1 MYSAAAICRSTHLP
15 IPQEG
20 RIITSDDVFGHLPD
34 IRCINGGID
43 AAPAPPLDGA
53 GQCAG
58 LPGVLSEA
66 GGRLPLH
73 PKTRRSRAARYFG
86 LPDKEISSGAVV
98 MRRPAI
104 YNKGSKIREE
114 AHPVAKHLDK
124 FTQPFRDSP
133 IPFALAEILTN
144 GSGEMV
150 DLVCRFLNPAAA
162 ALLGLSPEDVQGRRL
177 SQLGP
182 ERALEQLAPMQA
194 VAFSGSSASFPYVT
208 AGGQTLTVTCY
219 QVMYGTVAC
228 LLDPRSGAGAQ
239 SGALPELLPGA
250 DLELNREGLR
260 CLACSRQLCQLT
272 QWSRR
277 ALLDR
282 GGRAFSALVAPA
294 DWPALLPE
302 VLDAAREK
310 RGADH
315 DFRLLRRDGGAVWVN
330 LRAEILSTRQGATVF
345 RGVFLDIDRLR
356 REGQDLQAALSRRE
370 TALRDAETLL
380 DRMPVGLCLLR
391 RRPDGGVEL
400 LRANQV
406 LSRLL
411 GLSPAALARRLA
423 EDPGSG
429 LPTGEREEL
438 LAAAVRSREC
448 GLPLRRACRVC
459 LGGGRELCLSL
470 HMSWVEQP
478 DGSWLAYIACA
489 DISQEAA
496 AQAEHQIRSRMY
508 DLLLEHTSLLTLDY
522 DPARDLAQIQ
532 RHSTSGRRT
541 SRTVSGYLKSLL
553 TASYLHPEDRRRLA
567 GAVRRAITHPGT
579 VSCTYRA
586 DYEDTGWRRYQVSWM
601 SLFDEA
607 GNVYRLLGKAEDV
620 TGRRAAAEHFR
631 QLAAR
636 HRRQARAC
644 LASARLDLTAGQ
656 TLDAK
661 AASRHLLRTLFDRTA
676 GACLQQMASALPE
689 AEERARFQALFS
701 PDALSDAF
709 AEGVFLYRKGRPVL
723 GPDRSRDGG
732 KPGHAASGSLFPAV
746 GPELPQAAKHSAG
759 YLDQAGLRAGP
770 DSGRPLRCLPC
781 LWTIRRPS
789 AGERHLP
796 VSGRLVFPAA
806 AALPPADRP
815 AESPLPGGCLVP
827 AGGSSL
833 CGAGPPGPGRSAL
846 PSAVFPAGGD
856 ARRAAGDLPP
866 PSGRHAVPRPINAED
881 PPQAIARGGSSMH
894 DAA

>member
-98 MRRPAI
+98 MRWPAI

-162 ALLGLSPEDVQGRRL
+162 ALLGLSPEEVQGRRL

-294 DWPALLPE
+294 DWPALLQE
-302 VLDAAREK
+302 LLDAAREK
-310 RGADH
+310 RGVDH

-579 VSCTYRA
+579 VSCTHRA

-709 AEGVFLYRKGRPVL
+709 AEGVFQFSMDHWISTGKG
-723 GPDRSRDGG
+723 GPSWVRIEAEMAENPDTLHLEVFFQLWDRSFRRLQSTLLDTLTRQDYELVLT
-732 KPGHAASGSLFPAV
+732 ADARSGAC
-746 GPELPQAAKHSAG
+746 
-759 YLDQAGLRAGP
+759 RAYG
-770 DSGRPLRCLPC
+770 
-781 LWTIRRPS
+781 PS
-789 AGERHLP
+789 AGRLP
-796 VSGRLVFPAA
+796 ENATCRSLAA
-806 AALPPADRP
+806 WYFQQLPPSHQRTALRKALSLEAVLSQLEAVPSVELVLP
-815 AESPLPGGCLVP
+815 APEGAPYHLRCSPLEGMPGVLLVTCRRLP
-827 AGGSSL
+827 AGT
-833 CGAGPPGPGRSAL
+833 
-846 PSAVFPAGGD
+846 PSPA
-856 ARRAAGDLPP
+856 P
-866 PSGRHAVPRPINAED
+866 
-881 PPQAIARGGSSMH
+881 
-894 DAA
+894 

>member
-98 MRRPAI
+98 MRWPAI

-162 ALLGLSPEDVQGRRL
+162 ALLGLSPEEVQGRRL

-294 DWPALLPE
+294 DWPG
-302 VLDAAREK
+302 AAPGTAG
-310 RGADH
+310 RGAGETGRGS
-315 DFRLLRRDGGAVWVN
+315 RLPPAAAGRWGSLGESPGGNPVDPPGGHGLPRRLSGYRPPPAGGAGP
-330 LRAEILSTRQGATVF
+330 A
-345 RGVFLDIDRLR
+345 
-356 REGQDLQAALSRRE
+356 
-370 TALRDAETLL
+370 
-380 DRMPVGLCLLR
+380 
-391 RRPDGGVEL
+391 GGPF
-400 LRANQV
+400 
-406 LSRLL
+406 
-411 GLSPAALARRLA
+411 PA
-423 EDPGSG
+423 G
-429 LPTGEREEL
+429 
-438 LAAAVRSREC
+438 
-448 GLPLRRACRVC
+448 
-459 LGGGRELCLSL
+459 
-470 HMSWVEQP
+470 
-478 DGSWLAYIACA
+478 DGS
-489 DISQEAA
+489 
-496 AQAEHQIRSRMY
+496 
-508 DLLLEHTSLLTLDY
+508 
-522 DPARDLAQIQ
+522 
-532 RHSTSGRRT
+532 
-541 SRTVSGYLKSLL
+541 
-553 TASYLHPEDRRRLA
+553 A
-567 GAVRRAITHPGT
+567 GCG
-579 VSCTYRA
+579 
-586 DYEDTGWRRYQVSWM
+586 
-601 SLFDEA
+601 
-607 GNVYRLLGKAEDV
+607 
-620 TGRRAAAEHFR
+620 
-631 QLAAR
+631 
-636 HRRQARAC
+636 
-644 LASARLDLTAGQ
+644 
-656 TLDAK
+656 DA
-661 AASRHLLRTLFDRTA
+661 
-676 GACLQQMASALPE
+676 
-689 AEERARFQALFS
+689 
-701 PDALSDAF
+701 
-709 AEGVFLYRKGRPVL
+709 
-723 GPDRSRDGG
+723 
-732 KPGHAASGSLFPAV
+732 
-746 GPELPQAAKHSAG
+746 
-759 YLDQAGLRAGP
+759 AGP
-770 DSGRPLRCLPC
+770 DAGRSL
-781 LWTIRRPS
+781 
-789 AGERHLP
+789 
-796 VSGRLVFPAA
+796 PAA
-806 AALPPADRP
+806 PPT
-815 AESPLPGGCLVP
+815 
-827 AGGSSL
+827 
-833 CGAGPPGPGRSAL
+833 
-846 PSAVFPAGGD
+846 
-856 ARRAAGDLPP
+856 
-866 PSGRHAVPRPINAED
+866 
-881 PPQAIARGGSSMH
+881 
-894 DAA
+894 

>member
-1 MYSAAAICRSTHLP
+1 M
-15 IPQEG
+15 
-20 RIITSDDVFGHLPD
+20 
-34 IRCINGGID
+34 
-43 AAPAPPLDGA
+43 
-53 GQCAG
+53 
-58 LPGVLSEA
+58 
-66 GGRLPLH
+66 
-73 PKTRRSRAARYFG
+73 
-86 LPDKEISSGAVV
+86 
-98 MRRPAI
+98 
-104 YNKGSKIREE
+104 
-114 AHPVAKHLDK
+114 AKHLDK
-124 FTQPFRDSP
+124 FTRPFRDSS
-133 IPFALAEILTN
+133 IPFALAEVLTN

-162 ALLGLSPEDVQGRRL
+162 ALLGLSPEEVQGRRL

-182 ERALEQLAPMQA
+182 ERTVEQLAPLQA
-194 VAFSGSSASFPYVT
+194 VAFSGSAASFPCVT

-228 LLDPRSGAGAQ
+228 LLDPRPAASAQ

-250 DLELNREGLR
+250 DLELSREGLR

-282 GGRAFSALVAPA
+282 GGRAFSALVDPA
-294 DWPALLPE
+294 DWPALLQE
-302 VLDAAREK
+302 LLDAAREK
-310 RGADH
+310 RAVDH

-330 LRAEILSTRQGATVF
+330 LRAEILSARQGTTVF
-345 RGVFLDIDRLR
+345 RGIFLDIDRLR
-356 REGQDLQAALSRRE
+356 REELDLQAALSRRE

-400 LRANQV
+400 LRANQA

-429 LPTGEREEL
+429 LPAGEREEL

-459 LGGGRELCLSL
+459 PGGGRELCLSL

-496 AQAEHQIRSRMY
+496 AQAEHQIRSRMC

-586 DYEDTGWRRYQVSWM
+586 DYEGSGWRRYQVSWM
-601 SLFDEA
+601 SLFDGD

-631 QLAAR
+631 RLAAR
-636 HRRQARAC
+636 HRRQARTC

-661 AASRHLLRTLFDRTA
+661 AASRHLLRTLFDRAA

-689 AEERARFQALFS
+689 AEEQARFQALFS
-701 PDALSDAF
+701 PEALSDAF
-709 AEGVFLYRKGRPVL
+709 AEGVFQFSMDHWISTGKG
-723 GPDRSRDGG
+723 GPSWVRTEAEVAENPDTLHLEVFFQLRDRSFRRLQSALLDALAGQDYELVLTVDTRSG
-732 KPGHAASGSLFPAV
+732 ACRAHGPSADRLPENATCRSLAAWYFQQLPPSPQRTALRKALSLEAVLSQLKAVPSVELVLPA
-746 GPELPQAAKHSAG
+746 PEGEPYH
-759 YLDQAGLRAGP
+759 
-770 DSGRPLRCLPC
+770 LRCSPLERMPGVLLVTCRRLPAD
-781 LWTIRRPS
+781 TP
-789 AGERHLP
+789 
-796 VSGRLVFPAA
+796 
-806 AALPPADRP
+806 PPAP
-815 AESPLPGGCLVP
+815 
-827 AGGSSL
+827 
-833 CGAGPPGPGRSAL
+833 
-846 PSAVFPAGGD
+846 
-856 ARRAAGDLPP
+856 
-866 PSGRHAVPRPINAED
+866 
-881 PPQAIARGGSSMH
+881 
-894 DAA
+894 

>member
-98 MRRPAI
+98 MRWPAI

-294 DWPALLPE
+294 DWPALL
-302 VLDAAREK
+302 
-310 RGADH
+310 
-315 DFRLLRRDGGAVWVN
+315 
-330 LRAEILSTRQGATVF
+330 Q
-345 RGVFLDIDRLR
+345 
-356 REGQDLQAALSRRE
+356 
-370 TALRDAETLL
+370 
-380 DRMPVGLCLLR
+380 
-391 RRPDGGVEL
+391 
-400 LRANQV
+400 
-406 LSRLL
+406 
-411 GLSPAALARRLA
+411 
-423 EDPGSG
+423 
-429 LPTGEREEL
+429 EL

-496 AQAEHQIRSRMY
+496 AQAEHQIRSQMY

-709 AEGVFLYRKGRPVL
+709 AEGVFQFSMDHWISTGKG
-723 GPDRSRDGG
+723 GPSWVRIEAEMAENPDTLHLEVFFQLWDRSFRRLQSTLLDTLTRQDYELVLT
-732 KPGHAASGSLFPAV
+732 ADARSGAC
-746 GPELPQAAKHSAG
+746 
-759 YLDQAGLRAGP
+759 RAYG
-770 DSGRPLRCLPC
+770 
-781 LWTIRRPS
+781 PS
-789 AGERHLP
+789 AGRLP
-796 VSGRLVFPAA
+796 ENATCRSLAA
-806 AALPPADRP
+806 WYFQQLPPSHQRTALRKALSLEAVLSQLEAVPSVELVLP
-815 AESPLPGGCLVP
+815 APEGAPYHLRCSPLEGMPGVLLVTCRRLP
-827 AGGSSL
+827 AGT
-833 CGAGPPGPGRSAL
+833 
-846 PSAVFPAGGD
+846 PSPA
-856 ARRAAGDLPP
+856 P
-866 PSGRHAVPRPINAED
+866 
-881 PPQAIARGGSSMH
+881 
-894 DAA
+894 

>member
-98 MRRPAI
+98 MRWPAI

-294 DWPALLPE
+294 DWPALLQE
-302 VLDAAREK
+302 LLDAAREK
-310 RGADH
+310 RGVDH

-620 TGRRAAAEHFR
+620 TGRRTDIGRQGRVPAPAAHAVR
-631 QLAAR
+631 PY
-636 HRRQARAC
+636 RR
-644 LASARLDLTAGQ
+644 RLPPADGLCPAGG
-656 TLDAK
+656 
-661 AASRHLLRTLFDRTA
+661 RGA
-676 GACLQQMASALPE
+676 GAVPGSLLSGCSVGCLCRRRVPILHGP
-689 AEERARFQALFS
+689 L
-701 PDALSDAF
+701 D
-709 AEGVFLYRKGRPVL
+709 LYRKGRPVL

-746 GPELPQAAKHSAG
+746 GPELPQAAKHSVG
-759 YLDQAGLRAGP
+759 YPDQAGLRAGP

-781 LWTIRRPS
+781 LWTVRRPS

-796 VSGRLVFPAA
+796 VPGRLVFPAA

-827 AGGSSL
+827 AGGNSL

-866 PSGRHAVPRPINAED
+866 PSGRHAAPRPINAED

>member
-98 MRRPAI
+98 MRWPAI

-162 ALLGLSPEDVQGRRL
+162 ALLGLSPEEVQGRRL

-294 DWPALLPE
+294 DWPALLQE
-302 VLDAAREK
+302 LLDAAREK
-310 RGADH
+310 RGVDH

-411 GLSPAALARRLA
+411 GLSPAALARSSGPPSGGR
-423 EDPGSG
+423 PGQRPADGRAGGTAGRSCSVPGVRPAPAPGLSG
-429 LPTGEREEL
+429 LP
-438 LAAAVRSREC
+438 
-448 GLPLRRACRVC
+448 
-459 LGGGRELCLSL
+459 
-470 HMSWVEQP
+470 
-478 DGSWLAYIACA
+478 
-489 DISQEAA
+489 
-496 AQAEHQIRSRMY
+496 
-508 DLLLEHTSLLTLDY
+508 
-522 DPARDLAQIQ
+522 
-532 RHSTSGRRT
+532 
-541 SRTVSGYLKSLL
+541 
-553 TASYLHPEDRRRLA
+553 
-567 GAVRRAITHPGT
+567 
-579 VSCTYRA
+579 
-586 DYEDTGWRRYQVSWM
+586 
-601 SLFDEA
+601 
-607 GNVYRLLGKAEDV
+607 
-620 TGRRAAAEHFR
+620 GRRAGTLPLSPHV
-631 QLAAR
+631 LGG
-636 HRRQARAC
+636 
-644 LASARLDLTAGQ
+644 TAG
-656 TLDAK
+656 
-661 AASRHLLRTLFDRTA
+661 RLLA
-676 GACLQQMASALPE
+676 GIHRLCRYLP
-689 AEERARFQALFS
+689 R
-701 PDALSDAF
+701 
-709 AEGVFLYRKGRPVL
+709 GR
-723 GPDRSRDGG
+723 
-732 KPGHAASGSLFPAV
+732 
-746 GPELPQAAKHSAG
+746 
-759 YLDQAGLRAGP
+759 
-770 DSGRPLRCLPC
+770 
-781 LWTIRRPS
+781 
-789 AGERHLP
+789 
-796 VSGRLVFPAA
+796 
-806 AALPPADRP
+806 
-815 AESPLPGGCLVP
+815 
-827 AGGSSL
+827 
-833 CGAGPPGPGRSAL
+833 GPGRASDPL
-846 PSAVFPAGGD
+846 PDVRPAV
-856 ARRAAGDLPP
+856 RAHLPP
-866 PSGRHAVPRPINAED
+866 DTGL
-881 PPQAIARGGSSMH
+881 
-894 DAA
+894 

>member
-98 MRRPAI
+98 MRWPAI

-294 DWPALLPE
+294 DWPALLQE
-302 VLDAAREK
+302 LLDAAREK
-310 RGADH
+310 RGVDH

-380 DRMPVGLCLLR
+380 DRMPVGL
-391 RRPDGGVEL
+391 
-400 LRANQV
+400 
-406 LSRLL
+406 
-411 GLSPAALARRLA
+411 
-423 EDPGSG
+423 
-429 LPTGEREEL
+429 
-438 LAAAVRSREC
+438 
-448 GLPLRRACRVC
+448 C

-709 AEGVFLYRKGRPVL
+709 AEGVFQFSMDHWISTGKG
-723 GPDRSRDGG
+723 GPSWVRTEAEMAENPDTLHLEVFFQLWDRSFRRLQSTLLDTLTRQDYELVLT
-732 KPGHAASGSLFPAV
+732 ADARSGAC
-746 GPELPQAAKHSAG
+746 
-759 YLDQAGLRAGP
+759 RAYG
-770 DSGRPLRCLPC
+770 
-781 LWTIRRPS
+781 PS
-789 AGERHLP
+789 AGRLP
-796 VSGRLVFPAA
+796 ENATCRSLAA
-806 AALPPADRP
+806 WYFQQLPPSHQRTALRKALSLEAVLSQLEAVPSVELVLP
-815 AESPLPGGCLVP
+815 APEGAPYHLRCSPLEGMPGVLLVTCRRLP
-827 AGGSSL
+827 AGT
-833 CGAGPPGPGRSAL
+833 
-846 PSAVFPAGGD
+846 PSPA
-856 ARRAAGDLPP
+856 P
-866 PSGRHAVPRPINAED
+866 
-881 PPQAIARGGSSMH
+881 
-894 DAA
+894 

>member
-98 MRRPAI
+98 MRWPAI

-177 SQLGP
+177 SQLVP

-294 DWPALLPE
+294 DWPALLQE
-302 VLDAAREK
+302 LLDAAREK
-310 RGADH
+310 RGVDH

-380 DRMPVGLCLLR
+380 DRMPVGLCL
-391 RRPDGGVEL
+391 
-400 LRANQV
+400 
-406 LSRLL
+406 
-411 GLSPAALARRLA
+411 
-423 EDPGSG
+423 
-429 LPTGEREEL
+429 
-438 LAAAVRSREC
+438 
-448 GLPLRRACRVC
+448 LRRACRVC

-709 AEGVFLYRKGRPVL
+709 AEGVFQFSMDHWISTGKG
-723 GPDRSRDGG
+723 GPSWVRTEAEMAENPDTLHLEVFFQLWDRSFRRLQSTLLDTLTRQDYELVLT
-732 KPGHAASGSLFPAV
+732 ADARSGAC
-746 GPELPQAAKHSAG
+746 
-759 YLDQAGLRAGP
+759 RAYG
-770 DSGRPLRCLPC
+770 
-781 LWTIRRPS
+781 PS
-789 AGERHLP
+789 AGRLP
-796 VSGRLVFPAA
+796 ENVTCRSLAA
-806 AALPPADRP
+806 CYFQQLPPSHQRTALRKALSLEAVLSQLEAIPSVELVLP
-815 AESPLPGGCLVP
+815 APEGAPYHLRCSPLEGMPGVLLVTCRRLP
-827 AGGSSL
+827 AGT
-833 CGAGPPGPGRSAL
+833 
-846 PSAVFPAGGD
+846 PSPA
-856 ARRAAGDLPP
+856 P
-866 PSGRHAVPRPINAED
+866 
-881 PPQAIARGGSSMH
+881 
-894 DAA
+894 

>member
-98 MRRPAI
+98 MRWPAI

-294 DWPALLPE
+294 DWPALLQE
-302 VLDAAREK
+302 LLDAAREK
-310 RGADH
+310 RGVDH
-315 DFRLLRRDGGAVWVN
+315 DFRLLRRDGGAV
-330 LRAEILSTRQGATVF
+330 
-345 RGVFLDIDRLR
+345 
-356 REGQDLQAALSRRE
+356 
-370 TALRDAETLL
+370 
-380 DRMPVGLCLLR
+380 
-391 RRPDGGVEL
+391 
-400 LRANQV
+400 
-406 LSRLL
+406 
-411 GLSPAALARRLA
+411 
-423 EDPGSG
+423 
-429 LPTGEREEL
+429 
-438 LAAAVRSREC
+438 
-448 GLPLRRACRVC
+448 
-459 LGGGRELCLSL
+459 
-470 HMSWVEQP
+470 
-478 DGSWLAYIACA
+478 
-489 DISQEAA
+489 
-496 AQAEHQIRSRMY
+496 
-508 DLLLEHTSLLTLDY
+508 
-522 DPARDLAQIQ
+522 
-532 RHSTSGRRT
+532 
-541 SRTVSGYLKSLL
+541 
-553 TASYLHPEDRRRLA
+553 
-567 GAVRRAITHPGT
+567 
-579 VSCTYRA
+579 
-586 DYEDTGWRRYQVSWM
+586 
-601 SLFDEA
+601 
-607 GNVYRLLGKAEDV
+607 
-620 TGRRAAAEHFR
+620 
-631 QLAAR
+631 
-636 HRRQARAC
+636 
-644 LASARLDLTAGQ
+644 
-656 TLDAK
+656 
-661 AASRHLLRTLFDRTA
+661 
-676 GACLQQMASALPE
+676 
-689 AEERARFQALFS
+689 
-701 PDALSDAF
+701 
-709 AEGVFLYRKGRPVL
+709 
-723 GPDRSRDGG
+723 
-732 KPGHAASGSLFPAV
+732 
-746 GPELPQAAKHSAG
+746 
-759 YLDQAGLRAGP
+759 
-770 DSGRPLRCLPC
+770 
-781 LWTIRRPS
+781 
-789 AGERHLP
+789 
-796 VSGRLVFPAA
+796 
-806 AALPPADRP
+806 
-815 AESPLPGGCLVP
+815 
-827 AGGSSL
+827 
-833 CGAGPPGPGRSAL
+833 
-846 PSAVFPAGGD
+846 
-856 ARRAAGDLPP
+856 
-866 PSGRHAVPRPINAED
+866 
-881 PPQAIARGGSSMH
+881 
-894 DAA
+894 

>member
-98 MRRPAI
+98 MRWPAI

-162 ALLGLSPEDVQGRRL
+162 ALLGLSPEEVQGRRL

-294 DWPALLPE
+294 DWPALLQE
-302 VLDAAREK
+302 LLDAAREK
-310 RGADH
+310 RGVDH

-586 DYEDTGWRRYQVSWM
+586 DYEDTGLAQLFGMPFVVLRKPVPFDTTTLNFNWQVWDTKAF
-601 SLFDEA
+601 SLYSRSTEKIDKKGADMAIAAVCRFLSRMNVLNY
-607 GNVYRLLGKAEDV
+607 NVYGGYESTVLIEEELVSLRSTASGLYIPHVKSFDSVERGQVLADIIDPLTGVTVAQTEAPEDGIV
-620 TGRRAAAEHFR
+620 FF
-631 QLAAR
+631 
-636 HRRQARAC
+636 
-644 LASARLDLTAGQ
+644 
-656 TLDAK
+656 AK
-661 AASRHLLRTLFDRTA
+661 DSPLVMENETLFKIVNK
-676 GACLQQMASALPE
+676 LH
-689 AEERARFQALFS
+689 
-701 PDALSDAF
+701 
-709 AEGVFLYRKGRPVL
+709 K
-723 GPDRSRDGG
+723 
-732 KPGHAASGSLFPAV
+732 
-746 GPELPQAAKHSAG
+746 
-759 YLDQAGLRAGP
+759 
-770 DSGRPLRCLPC
+770 
-781 LWTIRRPS
+781 
-789 AGERHLP
+789 
-796 VSGRLVFPAA
+796 
-806 AALPPADRP
+806 
-815 AESPLPGGCLVP
+815 
-827 AGGSSL
+827 
-833 CGAGPPGPGRSAL
+833 
-846 PSAVFPAGGD
+846 
-856 ARRAAGDLPP
+856 
-866 PSGRHAVPRPINAED
+866 
-881 PPQAIARGGSSMH
+881 
-894 DAA
+894 

>member
-98 MRRPAI
+98 MRWPAI

-162 ALLGLSPEDVQGRRL
+162 ALLGLSPEEVQGRRL

-294 DWPALLPE
+294 DWPALLQE
-302 VLDAAREK
+302 LLDAAREK
-310 RGADH
+310 RGVDH

-380 DRMPVGLCLLR
+380 DRMPVGLCL
-391 RRPDGGVEL
+391 
-400 LRANQV
+400 
-406 LSRLL
+406 
-411 GLSPAALARRLA
+411 
-423 EDPGSG
+423 
-429 LPTGEREEL
+429 
-438 LAAAVRSREC
+438 
-448 GLPLRRACRVC
+448 LRRACRVC

-709 AEGVFLYRKGRPVL
+709 AEGVFQFSMDHWISTGKG
-723 GPDRSRDGG
+723 GPSWVRIEAEMAENPDTLHLEVFFQLWDRSFRRLQSTLLDTLTRQDYELVLT
-732 KPGHAASGSLFPAV
+732 ADARSGAC
-746 GPELPQAAKHSAG
+746 
-759 YLDQAGLRAGP
+759 RAYG
-770 DSGRPLRCLPC
+770 
-781 LWTIRRPS
+781 PS
-789 AGERHLP
+789 AGRLP
-796 VSGRLVFPAA
+796 ENATCRSLAA
-806 AALPPADRP
+806 WYFQQLPPSHQRTALRKALSLEAVLSQLEAVPSVELVLP
-815 AESPLPGGCLVP
+815 APEGAPYHLRCSPLEGMPGVLLVTCRRLP
-827 AGGSSL
+827 AGT
-833 CGAGPPGPGRSAL
+833 
-846 PSAVFPAGGD
+846 PSPA
-856 ARRAAGDLPP
+856 P
-866 PSGRHAVPRPINAED
+866 
-881 PPQAIARGGSSMH
+881 
-894 DAA
+894 

>member
-162 ALLGLSPEDVQGRRL
+162 ALLGLSPEEVQGRRL

-282 GGRAFSALVAPA
+282 GGRAFSA
-294 DWPALLPE
+294 
-302 VLDAAREK
+302 
-310 RGADH
+310 
-315 DFRLLRRDGGAVWVN
+315 
-330 LRAEILSTRQGATVF
+330 
-345 RGVFLDIDRLR
+345 
-356 REGQDLQAALSRRE
+356 
-370 TALRDAETLL
+370 
-380 DRMPVGLCLLR
+380 
-391 RRPDGGVEL
+391 
-400 LRANQV
+400 
-406 LSRLL
+406 
-411 GLSPAALARRLA
+411 
-423 EDPGSG
+423 
-429 LPTGEREEL
+429 
-438 LAAAVRSREC
+438 
-448 GLPLRRACRVC
+448 
-459 LGGGRELCLSL
+459 RELCLSL

-489 DISQEAA
+489 DISQEAT

-567 GAVRRAITHPGT
+567 GAVHRAITHPGT

-661 AASRHLLRTLFDRTA
+661 AASRHLLCTLFDRTA

-709 AEGVFLYRKGRPVL
+709 AEGVFQFSMDHWISTGKG
-723 GPDRSRDGG
+723 GPSWVRTEAEMAENPDTLHLEVFFQLWDRSFRRLQSTLLDTLTRQDYELVLT
-732 KPGHAASGSLFPAV
+732 ADARSGAC
-746 GPELPQAAKHSAG
+746 
-759 YLDQAGLRAGP
+759 RAYG
-770 DSGRPLRCLPC
+770 
-781 LWTIRRPS
+781 PS
-789 AGERHLP
+789 AGRLP
-796 VSGRLVFPAA
+796 ENATCRSLAA
-806 AALPPADRP
+806 WYFQQLPPSHQRTALRKALSLEAVLSQLEAIPSVELVLP
-815 AESPLPGGCLVP
+815 APEGAPYHLRCSPLEGMPGVLLVTCRRLP
-827 AGGSSL
+827 AGT
-833 CGAGPPGPGRSAL
+833 
-846 PSAVFPAGGD
+846 
-856 ARRAAGDLPP
+856 PP
-866 PSGRHAVPRPINAED
+866 PAP
-881 PPQAIARGGSSMH
+881 
-894 DAA
+894 

>member
-98 MRRPAI
+98 MRWPAI

-282 GGRAFSALVAPA
+282 
-294 DWPALLPE
+294 
-302 VLDAAREK
+302 
-310 RGADH
+310 
-315 DFRLLRRDGGAVWVN
+315 
-330 LRAEILSTRQGATVF
+330 
-345 RGVFLDIDRLR
+345 
-356 REGQDLQAALSRRE
+356 
-370 TALRDAETLL
+370 
-380 DRMPVGLCLLR
+380 MPVGLCLLR

-423 EDPGSG
+423 ENPGSG
-429 LPTGEREEL
+429 LPAGEREEL

-459 LGGGRELCLSL
+459 LGDGRELCLSL

-709 AEGVFLYRKGRPVL
+709 AEGVFQFSMDHWISTGKG
-723 GPDRSRDGG
+723 GPSWVRTEAEMAENPDTLHLEVFFQLWDRSFRRLQSTLLDT
-732 KPGHAASGSLFPAV
+732 LTRQDY
-746 GPELPQAAKHSAG
+746 ELVLTADARSDAC
-759 YLDQAGLRAGP
+759 RAYG
-770 DSGRPLRCLPC
+770 
-781 LWTIRRPS
+781 PS
-789 AGERHLP
+789 AGRLP
-796 VSGRLVFPAA
+796 ENATCRSLAA
-806 AALPPADRP
+806 WYFQQLPPSHQRTALRKALSLEAVLSQLEAVPSVELVLP
-815 AESPLPGGCLVP
+815 APEGAPYHLRCSPLEGMPGVLLVTCRRLP
-827 AGGSSL
+827 AGT
-833 CGAGPPGPGRSAL
+833 
-846 PSAVFPAGGD
+846 PSPA
-856 ARRAAGDLPP
+856 P
-866 PSGRHAVPRPINAED
+866 
-881 PPQAIARGGSSMH
+881 
-894 DAA
+894 